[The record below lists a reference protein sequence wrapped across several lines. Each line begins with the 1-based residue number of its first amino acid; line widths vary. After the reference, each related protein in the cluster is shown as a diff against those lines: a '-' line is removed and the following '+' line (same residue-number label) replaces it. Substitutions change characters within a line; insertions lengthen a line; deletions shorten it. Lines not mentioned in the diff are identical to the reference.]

1 MTTTELKA
9 RAYDIVAQIQFL
21 QSELTKI
28 NAELQN
34 RIAEEQSAEPV
45 EE

>member
-21 QSELTKI
+21 QSELAKI
-28 NAELQN
+28 NAELES
-34 RIAEEQSAEPV
+34 RLKEEQASKD